1 MKRVIVTGADGFTGH
16 YLCPLLSGQGYDV
29 HGLVRPTQSVAK
41 IHGAT
46 LHSCDLS
53 DKERLTSLM
62 RELRSEYVIHLAA
75 ISFVQHDDVEEIYR
89 TNFFGT
95 RNLLEA
101 AAVSGSSLEA
111 CLVASS
117 ANVYGN
123 RVAGILSEDCLPD
136 PVNDYAVSKV
146 ACEYLLKIYRER
158 LPLICVR
165 PFNYTGVGQSDLFL
179 IPKIVR
185 HVRERAPKI
194 TLGNTDTARDFS
206 DVRTVATKYARLL
219 QLPAA
224 IGETFNICSGIAYSI
239 QDILKLVEKLSG
251 HHMEVEVDPALLR
264 ANEVK
269 SLWGDP
275 AKLIDLTGVQDD
287 IPLQE
292 TIAWMLQ

>member
-1 MKRVIVTGADGFTGH
+1 MKRVLVTGADGFTGH
-16 YLCPLLSGQGYDV
+16 YLCPLLSWQGYEV
-29 HGLVRPTQSVAK
+29 HGLVRPTQSLARLD
-41 IHGAT
+41 GAT
-46 LHSCDLS
+46 LHPCDLS
-53 DKERLTSLM
+53 DKDGLSALM
-62 RELRSEYVIHLAA
+62 RELRPEYVVHLAA
-75 ISFVQHDDVEEIYR
+75 ISFVQHNDVEEIYR

-101 AAVSGSSLEA
+101 AAGGGSSLEA
-111 CLVASS
+111 FLVASS

-123 RVAGILSEDCLPD
+123 RVPGILSEDCLPD

-185 HVRERAPKI
+185 HARERAPQI

-219 QLPAA
+219 QSPAA

-239 QDILKLVEKLSG
+239 QDILKLVEQLSG
-251 HHMEVEVDPALLR
+251 HHMKVEVDPALLR
-264 ANEVK
+264 ENEVK
-269 SLWGDP
+269 TLWGDP
-275 AKLIDLTGVQDD
+275 AKLIGLTGAQDD
-287 IPLQE
+287 IPLQD